1 MGAGVI
7 PLVIKDGELLFLFQK
22 TFSGRKTGYLIDF
35 GGGLGDGED
44 YRATAMREFV
54 EETETM
60 YLSDD
65 LKAAHR
71 SEDRV
76 MEQIMQVDKIF
87 EHTLSAHP
95 HWWRRRTP
103 GSQNKPKDWRTYF
116 IEFPFR
122 NIMALNSEWESDSSG
137 RFRKRRELVWIPA
150 NRLLDIYAR
159 SPNELWKRVRQ
170 LEDAET
176 LIRDIQSSLL
186 PSSAVAASNQQLFT
200 SE

>member
-7 PLVIKDGELLFLFQK
+7 PLAIKGGEILFLFQK

-65 LKAAHR
+65 LKAAQR
-71 SEDRV
+71 SEERV
-76 MEQIMQVDKIF
+76 IQQLKQVDEIF
-87 EHTLSAHP
+87 ERTLSVHP
-95 HWWRRRTP
+95 HWWRRRNP
-103 GSQNKPKDWRTYF
+103 GSRKKPKDWRTYF

-122 NIMALNSEWESDSSG
+122 NIMAINREWESDSSG
-137 RFRKRRELVWIPA
+137 RFRKRRELIWVPA
-150 NRLLDIYAR
+150 DRLLDIYAR
-159 SPNELWKRVRQ
+159 SPNELWKRVSQ
-170 LEDAET
+170 LENAEL

-186 PSSAVAASNQQLFT
+186 PS
-200 SE
+200 

>member
-7 PLVIKDGELLFLFQK
+7 PLAIKDGELLFLFQK
-22 TFSGRKTGYLIDF
+22 TFSGRKAGFLIDF
-35 GGGLGDGED
+35 GGRLDGGDD
-44 YRATAMREFV
+44 YRSTAVREFI

-65 LKAAHR
+65 LTTAHR

-76 MEQIMQVDKIF
+76 TQQLALVSKIF

-95 HWWRRRTP
+95 HWWRRRKP
-103 GSQNKPKDWRTYF
+103 GKKKIPKDWVTYF

-122 NIMALNSEWESDSSG
+122 DILALNNEWKSDDSG
-137 RFRKRRELVWIPA
+137 RFRKRRELVWVSA
-150 NRLLDIYAR
+150 DELLDIYAR
-159 SPNELWKRVRQ
+159 SPNDLWKRVRQ

-176 LIRDIQSSLL
+176 LIRDIQTSLL
-186 PSSAVAASNQQLFT
+186 PA
-200 SE
+200 

>member
-7 PLVIKDGELLFLFQK
+7 PLAINNYELLFLFQK

-35 GGGLGDGED
+35 GGGLGGGED
-44 YRATAMREFV
+44 YRTTAMREFV

-65 LKAAHR
+65 LKSAHR
-71 SEDRV
+71 SEELV
-76 MEQIMQVDKIF
+76 TQQLKQVTQIF
-87 EHTLSAHP
+87 EHTLSTHP
-95 HWWRRRTP
+95 HWWRRRNP
-103 GSQNKPKDWRTYF
+103 GSRKKPKDWRTYF

-122 NIMALNSEWESDSSG
+122 DIQALNREWESDTSG
-137 RFRKRRELVWIPA
+137 RFKKRRELVWVSA
-150 NRLLDIYAR
+150 GRLLDIYAR
-159 SPNELWKRVRQ
+159 SPNELWKRVQQ

-186 PSSAVAASNQQLFT
+186 PSSGHKQ
-200 SE
+200 

>member
-7 PLVIKDGELLFLFQK
+7 PLVIKDGEVLFLFQK

-60 YLSDD
+60 YLSDN
-65 LKAAHR
+65 LKAANR
-71 SEDRV
+71 SQRRV
-76 MEQIMQVDKIF
+76 TEQLKQVDKIF

-95 HWWRRRTP
+95 HWWRRRNP
-103 GSQNKPKDWRTYF
+103 GSPLKPKDWRTYF

-122 NIMALNSEWESDSSG
+122 NIMAINSEWESDSSG
-137 RFRKRRELVWIPA
+137 RFRKRRELVWVSA
-150 NRLLDIYAR
+150 DRLLDIYAR
-159 SPNELWKRVRQ
+159 SPEKLWTRVRE

-186 PSSAVAASNQQLFT
+186 T
-200 SE
+200 S